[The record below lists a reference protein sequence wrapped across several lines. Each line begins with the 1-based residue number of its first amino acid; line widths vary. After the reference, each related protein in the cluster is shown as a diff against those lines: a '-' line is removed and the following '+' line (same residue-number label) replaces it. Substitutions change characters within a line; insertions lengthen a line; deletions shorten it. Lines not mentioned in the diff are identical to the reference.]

1 MEKYILASASP
12 RRKELMSLITD
23 DFEIIP
29 ADVEEILPEDIYPEE
44 CSEYLAELKS
54 RHVSRLYPGR
64 TVIGCDTT
72 VIIGREVL
80 GKPSD
85 SGDAFDMLKKLSGKT
100 HLVITGV
107 CICKGEKA
115 RKFSQISEVEFYE
128 LSDDEINGYIATGEP
143 FDKAGA
149 YGIQGFGGL
158 LVKSIRG
165 DYNNIVG
172 LPAARLKRE
181 LIEFDKEA

>member
-1 MEKYILASASP
+1 MG
-12 RRKELMSLITD
+12 LITS
-23 DFEIIP
+23 DFEVIP

-54 RHVSRLYPGR
+54 RHVSKSYPDR

-72 VIIGREVL
+72 VLVDGEVL
-80 GKPSD
+80 GKPRD
-85 SGDAFDMLKKLSGKT
+85 KEDAFEMLRKLSGKT

-107 CICKGEKA
+107 CICKGDRL

-128 LSDDEINGYIATGEP
+128 LTDDEINEYIATGEP

-172 LPAARLKRE
+172 LPAARLKRD
-181 LIEFDKEA
+181 LQQFSIE

>member
-12 RRKELMSLITD
+12 RRRELMALITP

-44 CSEYLAELKS
+44 SSEYLAELKC
-54 RHVSRLYPGR
+54 RHVSAAYPDR

-72 VIIGREVL
+72 VLIDRVIL
-80 GKPSD
+80 GKPRD
-85 SGDAFDMLKKLSGKT
+85 AEDAFDMLKRLSGKT

-107 CICKGEKA
+107 CICRGDKM

-128 LSDDEINGYIATGEP
+128 LSDDEINEYIATGEP

-149 YGIQGFGGL
+149 YGIQGYGGM

-181 LIEFDKEA
+181 LIEFNKE

>member
-1 MEKYILASASP
+1 MEKIILASASP
-12 RRKELMSLITD
+12 RRRELMALITP
-23 DFEIIP
+23 DFEIIS

-44 CSEYLAELKS
+44 ASEYLAELKC
-54 RHVSRLYPGR
+54 RHISKSYPDR

-72 VIIGREVL
+72 VLVDGTVL
-80 GKPSD
+80 GKPRD
-85 SGDAFDMLKKLSGKT
+85 GADAYDMLKKLSGKT

-107 CICKGEKA
+107 CICRGERL

-128 LSDDEINGYIATGEP
+128 LTDDEINEYISTSEP
-143 FDKAGA
+143 FDKAGS

-181 LIEFDKEA
+181 LEQFEAE

>member
-1 MEKYILASASP
+1 MEKIILASASP
-12 RRKELMSLITD
+12 RRKELMELITPN
-23 DFEIIP
+23 FEVIP
-29 ADVEEILPEDIYPEE
+29 SDAEEILPKDIYPEE
-44 CSEYLAELKS
+44 ASEYLAELKC
-54 RHVSRLYPGR
+54 RHVSKAYPDR
-64 TVIGCDTT
+64 IVIGCDTT
-72 VIIGREVL
+72 VIIDKTVL

-85 SGDAFDMLKKLSGKT
+85 RTEAFNMLKMLSGKT

-107 CICKGEKA
+107 CLCKGEYI
-115 RKFSQISEVEFYE
+115 RKFSQISEVEFYP
-128 LSDDEINGYIATGEP
+128 LSDKEINDYIETGEP

-181 LIEFDKEA
+181 LILISD

>member
-12 RRKELMSLITD
+12 RRKELMARITP

-44 CSEYLAELKS
+44 ASEYLAELKC

-72 VIIGREVL
+72 VLIDNTIL
-80 GKPSD
+80 GKPRD
-85 SGDAFDMLKKLSGKT
+85 SEDAFDMLKSLSGKT

-107 CICKGEKA
+107 CICRDDKLQ
-115 RKFSQISEVEFYE
+115 KFSQISEVEFYE
-128 LSDDEINGYIATGEP
+128 LSDDEIREYIATNEP

-158 LVKSIRG
+158 LVRSIRG

-181 LIEFDKEA
+181 LIAFE

>member
-12 RRKELMSLITD
+12 RRRELMALITP

-44 CSEYLAELKS
+44 SSEYLAELKC
-54 RHVSRLYPGR
+54 RHVSGLFPGR

-80 GKPSD
+80 GKPRD
-85 SGDAFDMLKKLSGKT
+85 SEDAFAMLKKLSGKT

-107 CICKGEKA
+107 CICKGVKL

-128 LSDDEINGYIATGEP
+128 LSDDEINEYISTGEP

-181 LIEFDKEA
+181 LIEFNM